1 MEASHLT
8 KQIMIKIVDYKTRE
22 SDEGKPFIALIVES
36 GVEMVKSEN
45 TGKFYATKRRAS
57 FPSTFNEE
65 ETKALIGAEI
75 SGTIQK
81 VQCQPYEYTSSLTEE
96 IIMLSHTYT
105 YVPEPQF
112 TSSNSEER
120 HHNDI
125 IN

>member
-1 MEASHLT
+1 
-8 KQIMIKIVDYKTRE
+8 MIKIVDYKTRE

-45 TGKFYATKRRAS
+45 TGKFYATKKRAS

-81 VQCQPYEYTSSLTEE
+81 VKCEPYEYTSSLTEE

-105 YVPEPQF
+105 YVPAEETP
-112 TSSNSEER
+112 SNIEEQRHSE
-120 HHNDI
+120 H